1 MTDLSTVSEL
11 EKALTFY
18 EVYHSEKRN
27 KIIHFVFVPL
37 LLYTGFVIA
46 FHIHNLIPFLAFLGY
61 SFYYVGLDSVVGTT
75 YIPIMFQ
82 MLFYIRS
89 ISLLTAILIHVSSW
103 IVQIL
108 SHKYFEGR
116 APAITQGFFQAITIA
131 PLFTWYELYRLGGY
145 KKEIFDRIEKNAKD
159 IVLNR

>member
-1 MTDLSTVSEL
+1 MVDLSSTSKL

-18 EVYHSEKRN
+18 EIYHSEKRN

-37 LLYTGFVIA
+37 LLYTGFVIT
-46 FHIHNLIPFLAFLGY
+46 FHIHNLIPISAFLGY
-61 SFYYVGLDSVVGTT
+61 SFYYMKLDSIVGTT
-75 YIPIMFQ
+75 YIPIMFY
-82 MLFYIRS
+82 MLYHIQS

-108 SHKYFEGR
+108 SHKYFEGK
-116 APAITQGFFQAITIA
+116 APALTQGFFQAITIA

-145 KKEIFDRIEKNAKD
+145 KKELFDRIEKNARD